1 MNQFSIHADRYW
13 WIDGSQDDPTDR
25 CLHGHVIA
33 QIGDEL
39 IEEDCCVSAT
49 ALYLLKTLTE
59 DHIWGEDIQ
68 MLPCCGFFLIPNDDL
83 TNVMISGCDNGTDWS
98 VLHDNS
104 IVRIF
109 LQNGKECNIPIE
121 QYKDEVFRF
130 ADEVE
135 DFYNN
140 CTPKVEP
147 SDEFDRNGYIA
158 FWNEWH
164 RRRGEASESYDSSSA

>member
-59 DHIWGEDIQ
+59 DHIWGEDNQ
-68 MLPCCGFFLIPNDDL
+68 MLPCCGFFLIPNEDL
-83 TNVMISGCDNGTDWS
+83 TNVVISGCDNGTDWS

-104 IVRIF
+104 IDRIF

-121 QYKDEVFRF
+121 QY
-130 ADEVE
+130 
-135 DFYNN
+135 
-140 CTPKVEP
+140 
-147 SDEFDRNGYIA
+147 
-158 FWNEWH
+158 
-164 RRRGEASESYDSSSA
+164 GEEHD

>member
-1 MNQFSIHADRYW
+1 MTQFSIKADRYW

-33 QIGDEL
+33 QLGDEL

-59 DHIWGEDIQ
+59 DHIWGEDNQ

-83 TNVMISGCDNGTDWS
+83 TNVMISGCIYGTDWS
-98 VLHDNS
+98 VMHVKDKVY
-104 IVRIF
+104 IV
-109 LQNGKECNIPIE
+109 LKSGYKVHVPIE
-121 QYKDEVFRF
+121 QYREEVFRF

-135 DFYNN
+135 AFYQK
-140 CTPKVEP
+140 CSPKETPER
-147 SDEFDRNGYIA
+147 EFDRNGYIA